1 MKSKAIGLAG
11 SLMVLAAVLFG
22 AACSNSD
29 NEKSPAT
36 TATPLVEVD
45 SEGSTGI
52 NSGRLED
59 EVEALSEGDLTSAE
73 IAGVLFMR
81 EEEKL
86 ARDVYQELAKSS
98 SLPIFT
104 NIGRSEQTHMDAVKV
119 LIDQYDL
126 KDPVLASGR
135 FVNTDLQALYDRLVA
150 QGRANQVEAL
160 KVGAAIEEIDL
171 VDLAA
176 RMAETDE
183 AAIKLVYENLM
194 KGSRNHLR
202 SFVSTLD
209 RQGVKYTPIALSQAE
224 FDRIIG
230 GSIER

>member
-1 MKSKAIGLAG
+1 MKSRAIGLAS

-22 AACSNSD
+22 AACTD
-29 NEKSPAT
+29 DGDDESPAVS
-36 TATPLVEVD
+36 TPLVQVD

-59 EVEALSEGDLTSAE
+59 EVEALSEGELTAAE

-126 KDPVLASGR
+126 KDPALASGK
-135 FVNTDLQALYDRLVA
+135 FVDGELQALYDRLVA
-150 QGRANQVEAL
+150 QGKTSQEEAL
-160 KVGAAIEEIDL
+160 RAGAAIEEIDL
-171 VDLAA
+171 IDLAE
-176 RMAETDE
+176 RVAETDE
-183 AAIKLVYENLM
+183 ASIELVYENLM

-202 SFVSTLD
+202 SFVSTLE

-224 FDRIIG
+224 FDRIVS

>member
-22 AACSNSD
+22 AACSDSD

-73 IAGVLFMR
+73 IAGVLFVR